1 MKYKNYWVLLL
12 LVLSGIVLGGF
23 IGDLAQGVSWLS
35 WLNFGQSFG
44 LYEPLVLNFGVVILT
59 FGISIRITMAGIIG
73 VVIAL
78 WGYRLIR

>member
-35 WLNFGQSFG
+35 WLNFWQSFG